1 MLIEIMP
8 TLFMI
13 LFLILILIKN
23 RIITVMKM
31 KVCNLSFD
39 EFKDYEQ
46 KIDLFISTLINPQG
60 SNNKD
65 SFFHSI

>member
-1 MLIEIMP
+1 
-8 TLFMI
+8 
-13 LFLILILIKN
+13 
-23 RIITVMKM
+23 MKM
-31 KVCNLSFD
+31 KVCNLPFD

-65 SFFHSI
+65 SFFYSI